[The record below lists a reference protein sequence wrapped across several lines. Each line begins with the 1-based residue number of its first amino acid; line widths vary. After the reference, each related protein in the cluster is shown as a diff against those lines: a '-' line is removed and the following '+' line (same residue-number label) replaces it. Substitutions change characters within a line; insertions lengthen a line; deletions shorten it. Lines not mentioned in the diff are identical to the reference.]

1 MHYSTVVFS
10 HASTKDYTG
19 ARKDDNTEPA
29 TVDRSRSTASVPL
42 RAKLRQDS
50 PIDYKYWSQR
60 YQLFNK
66 WACGVI
72 LDETAWYSVTPE
84 GIAQH
89 HATRCSSLPQ
99 HSDRQ
104 LTVLDLFCGAGG
116 NAIQFALHSLQVV
129 TFDIMRRSV
138 DMAKENARIYG
149 VADRIDFVV
158 GDAVQCINSV
168 SADII
173 YLSPPWGGP
182 SYQNQV
188 SHLHSLCV
196 SNINGLQ
203 LLQKALQ
210 ITHNVVYYLPRNLNL
225 DDLMSLGIP
234 FQVEKNFLNG
244 KLKALTVY
252 FGHLISQH

>member
-1 MHYSTVVFS
+1 MTLKREHEWVSDCSAVQPCLRVHRSIVVMYYSTVVFS

-19 ARKDDNTEPA
+19 ARKDDDTEPA
-29 TVDRSRSTASVPL
+29 TVDRSRSTASAPL
-42 RAKLRQDS
+42 RAELRKDS

-66 WACGVI
+66 WECGVI

-116 NAIQFALHSLQVV
+116 NAIQFALRSLQVV

-138 DMAKENARIYG
+138 DMVSLFFLTLDFLKQAENRRKKMLEYMVLPTASISWLVMQY
-149 VADRIDFVV
+149 
-158 GDAVQCINSV
+158 NV
-168 SADII
+168 S
-173 YLSPPWGGP
+173 
-182 SYQNQV
+182 
-188 SHLHSLCV
+188 
-196 SNINGLQ
+196 
-203 LLQKALQ
+203 
-210 ITHNVVYYLPRNLNL
+210 TRFLP
-225 DDLMSLGIP
+225 I
-234 FQVEKNFLNG
+234 
-244 KLKALTVY
+244 
-252 FGHLISQH
+252 